1 MRTDPRPKGG
11 ARPAD
16 IPAPR
21 PAGSP
26 VPRPAGSPF
35 PANAAFPA
43 GSTAPANA
51 VSPAGGS
58 APANAA
64 SLSGGIAYAN
74 AAPPSGSPAPR
85 PADSPPPAGSPVP
98 ANAASPSG
106 STAYANAVS
115 PAGGSAP
122 ANAERPAD
130 IPAPRPAG
138 SPAPAGSPVPANA
151 VSPAGST
158 TYANAVSPAGGSA
171 PANAASPANTPH
183 PACAPSPANAA
194 PPPPASP
201 IRQVLWD
208 WNGTLLDDLAYA
220 IGVRNRTFPAFGLP
234 RIGSVAEYHRQFTFP
249 VRRYYE
255 RAGVTDETFVAVAHA
270 WMAEYVRGFDTVPL
284 HGDAV
289 ETLARFAAAGVRQAV
304 LSATRRDMLESQIAR
319 FPIRAYFTDVLGL
332 SDIYARSKEAV
343 GLDYL
348 ARCGVPAASTLM
360 IGDTLHD
367 AEVARAMGTG
377 CVLVARGHQSRETL
391 LTAGVPVM
399 DTLLEAAAW
408 AGC

>member
-21 PAGSP
+21 PVGSP
-26 VPRPAGSPF
+26 
-35 PANAAFPA
+35 
-43 GSTAPANA
+43 
-51 VSPAGGS
+51 

-64 SLSGGIAYAN
+64 
-74 AAPPSGSPAPR
+74 
-85 PADSPPPAGSPVP
+85 
-98 ANAASPSG
+98 
-106 STAYANAVS
+106 S

-138 SPAPAGSPVPANA
+138 SPAPRPADVPAPQPADTPRPAGSP
-151 VSPAGST
+151 
-158 TYANAVSPAGGSA
+158 A
-171 PANAASPANTPH
+171 PANAASSAGSTAPANT
-183 PACAPSPANAA
+183 PSPANAA
-194 PPPPASP
+194 PPPPVSP

-208 WNGTLLDDLAYA
+208 WNGTLLDDLTYA

-289 ETLARFAAAGVRQAV
+289 EALARFAAAGVRQAV

-377 CVLVARGHQSRETL
+377 CALVARGHQSRETL

>member
-16 IPAPR
+16 IPAP
-21 PAGSP
+21 AD
-26 VPRPAGSPF
+26 
-35 PANAAFPA
+35 
-43 GSTAPANA
+43 STTYANA
-51 VSPAGGS
+51 VSPAVG
-58 APANAA
+58 
-64 SLSGGIAYAN
+64 
-74 AAPPSGSPAPR
+74 
-85 PADSPPPAGSPVP
+85 
-98 ANAASPSG
+98 
-106 STAYANAVS
+106 TAYANAVS

-122 ANAERPAD
+122 ANTPRPAGSPAPRPAD
-130 IPAPRPAG
+130 IPAPRPADVPAPQSADTPRPAG
-138 SPAPAGSPVPANA
+138 SPAPP
-151 VSPAGST
+151 
-158 TYANAVSPAGGSA
+158 
-171 PANAASPANTPH
+171 
-183 PACAPSPANAA
+183 PACTPSPANAA
-194 PPPPASP
+194 PPPPVSP

-208 WNGTLLDDLAYA
+208 WNGTLLDDLTYA

-270 WMAEYVRGFDTVPL
+270 WMAEYVRGFGTVPL

>member
-16 IPAPR
+16 IPAP
-21 PAGSP
+21 AD
-26 VPRPAGSPF
+26 
-35 PANAAFPA
+35 
-43 GSTAPANA
+43 STTYANA
-51 VSPAGGS
+51 VSPA
-58 APANAA
+58 
-64 SLSGGIAYAN
+64 
-74 AAPPSGSPAPR
+74 
-85 PADSPPPAGSPVP
+85 
-98 ANAASPSG
+98 G

-122 ANAERPAD
+122 ANTPRPAGSPAPRPAD
-130 IPAPRPAG
+130 IPAPRPADVPAPQSADTPRPAGSNAPVNTPRPAG
-138 SPAPAGSPVPANA
+138 SPAPP
-151 VSPAGST
+151 
-158 TYANAVSPAGGSA
+158 
-171 PANAASPANTPH
+171 
-183 PACAPSPANAA
+183 PACTPSPANAA
-194 PPPPASP
+194 PPPPVSP

-208 WNGTLLDDLAYA
+208 WNGTLLDDLTYA

-270 WMAEYVRGFDTVPL
+270 WMAEYVRGFGTVPL
-284 HGDAV
+284 HVDAA
-289 ETLARFAAAGVRQAV
+289 EALARFAAAGVRQAV

>member
-26 VPRPAGSPF
+26 
-35 PANAAFPA
+35 
-43 GSTAPANA
+43 
-51 VSPAGGS
+51 
-58 APANAA
+58 
-64 SLSGGIAYAN
+64 
-74 AAPPSGSPAPR
+74 
-85 PADSPPPAGSPVP
+85 PPAGSPVP
-98 ANAASPSG
+98 ANAVSPAG

-122 ANAERPAD
+122 ANTPRPAGSPAPRPAD
-130 IPAPRPAG
+130 IPAPRPAEV
-138 SPAPAGSPVPANA
+138 PAPQSADPPHPACGPSHANA

-158 TYANAVSPAGGSA
+158 A
-171 PANAASPANTPH
+171 PANAAR
-183 PACAPSPANAA
+183 PACTPSPANAA
-194 PPPPASP
+194 PPPPVSP

-208 WNGTLLDDLAYA
+208 WNGTLLDDLTYA

-284 HGDAV
+284 HVDAA
-289 ETLARFAAAGVRQAV
+289 EALARFAAAGVRQAV

-367 AEVARAMGTG
+367 AEVARAMGTE

>member
-16 IPAPR
+16 IP
-21 PAGSP
+21 
-26 VPRPAGSPF
+26 
-35 PANAAFPA
+35 
-43 GSTAPANA
+43 
-51 VSPAGGS
+51 VSQ
-58 APANAA
+58 
-64 SLSGGIAYAN
+64 
-74 AAPPSGSPAPR
+74 
-85 PADSPPPAGSPVP
+85 PAD
-98 ANAASPSG
+98 
-106 STAYANAVS
+106 T
-115 PAGGSAP
+115 
-122 ANAERPAD
+122 
-130 IPAPRPAG
+130 PRPAG
-138 SPAPAGSPVPANA
+138 SPAPPPACTPPPANA
-151 VSPAGST
+151 T
-158 TYANAVSPAGGSA
+158 
-171 PANAASPANTPH
+171 
-183 PACAPSPANAA
+183 
-194 PPPPASP
+194 PPPPVSP

-208 WNGTLLDDLAYA
+208 WNGTLLDDLTYA

-270 WMAEYVRGFDTVPL
+270 WMAEYVRGFDAVPL

-289 ETLARFAAAGVRQAV
+289 EALARFAAAGVRQAV

>member
-16 IPAPR
+16 TPAPR
-21 PAGSP
+21 
-26 VPRPAGSPF
+26 
-35 PANAAFPA
+35 
-43 GSTAPANA
+43 
-51 VSPAGGS
+51 
-58 APANAA
+58 
-64 SLSGGIAYAN
+64 
-74 AAPPSGSPAPR
+74 
-85 PADSPPPAGSPVP
+85 
-98 ANAASPSG
+98 
-106 STAYANAVS
+106 
-115 PAGGSAP
+115 
-122 ANAERPAD
+122 
-130 IPAPRPAG
+130 
-138 SPAPAGSPVPANA
+138 PAGSPVPANA
-151 VSPAGST
+151 VSPAGGT
-158 TYANAVSPAGGSA
+158 AYANAAPPAGSPAPRPADIPASQPAVTPRPAGG
-171 PANAASPANTPH
+171 NAPANTPS
-183 PACAPSPANAA
+183 PACGPSPANAA
-194 PPPPASP
+194 PPPPVSP

-234 RIGSVAEYHRQFTFP
+234 RIGSVAEYRRQFTFP

-270 WMAEYVRGFDTVPL
+270 WMAEYVRGFDAVPL

-319 FPIRAYFTDVLGL
+319 FPIRACFTDVLGL

-399 DTLLEAAAW
+399 DTLVEAAAW
-408 AGC
+408 ALGEDRA

>member
-21 PAGSP
+21 PAGNP
-26 VPRPAGSPF
+26 P
-35 PANAAFPA
+35 
-43 GSTAPANA
+43 PANA
-51 VSPAGGS
+51 VSPAGS
-58 APANAA
+58 PVPANAA

-74 AAPPSGSPAPR
+74 AAPPADIPAPR
-85 PADSPPPAGSPVP
+85 PAGNPPPAGSPAP
-98 ANAASPSG
+98 ANAVSPAVG
-106 STAYANAVS
+106 TAYANAVS
-115 PAGGSAP
+115 PAGGTAP
-122 ANAERPAD
+122 ANTPRPAGSPGPRPAD
-130 IPAPRPAG
+130 IPAPQSADTPR
-138 SPAPAGSPVPANA
+138 
-151 VSPAGST
+151 PAGST
-158 TYANAVSPAGGSA
+158 TYANAVSPAGGTA
-171 PANAASPANTPH
+171 PANTPRPAGSPAPH
-183 PACAPSPANAA
+183 PACTPSPANAA
-194 PPPPASP
+194 PPPPVSP

-208 WNGTLLDDLAYA
+208 WNGTLLDDLTYA

>member
-16 IPAPR
+16 TPAP
-21 PAGSP
+21 AD
-26 VPRPAGSPF
+26 
-35 PANAAFPA
+35 
-43 GSTAPANA
+43 STTYANA
-51 VSPAGGS
+51 VSPA
-58 APANAA
+58 
-64 SLSGGIAYAN
+64 
-74 AAPPSGSPAPR
+74 
-85 PADSPPPAGSPVP
+85 D
-98 ANAASPSG
+98 

-122 ANAERPAD
+122 ANTPRPAGSPAPRPAD
-130 IPAPRPAG
+130 IPAPRPADV
-138 SPAPAGSPVPANA
+138 PAPQSADTPRPAGSNA
-151 VSPAGST
+151 
-158 TYANAVSPAGGSA
+158 
-171 PANAASPANTPH
+171 PANTPH
-183 PACAPSPANAA
+183 PACGPSPANAA
-194 PPPPASP
+194 PPPPVSP

-208 WNGTLLDDLAYA
+208 WNGTLLDDLTYA

-270 WMAEYVRGFDTVPL
+270 WMAEYVRGFDAVPL

-289 ETLARFAAAGVRQAV
+289 EALARFAAAGLRQAV

>member
-16 IPAPR
+16 TPAPR
-21 PAGSP
+21 
-26 VPRPAGSPF
+26 
-35 PANAAFPA
+35 
-43 GSTAPANA
+43 
-51 VSPAGGS
+51 
-58 APANAA
+58 
-64 SLSGGIAYAN
+64 
-74 AAPPSGSPAPR
+74 
-85 PADSPPPAGSPVP
+85 
-98 ANAASPSG
+98 
-106 STAYANAVS
+106 
-115 PAGGSAP
+115 
-122 ANAERPAD
+122 
-130 IPAPRPAG
+130 
-138 SPAPAGSPVPANA
+138 PAGSPVPANA
-151 VSPAGST
+151 VSPAGGT
-158 TYANAVSPAGGSA
+158 AYANAAPPAGSPAPRPADIPASQPAVTPRPAGG
-171 PANAASPANTPH
+171 NAPANTPS
-183 PACAPSPANAA
+183 PACGPAPANAA

-270 WMAEYVRGFDTVPL
+270 WMAEYVRGFDAVPL

-319 FPIRAYFTDVLGL
+319 FPIRACFTDVLGL

-399 DTLLEAAAW
+399 DTLVEAAAW
-408 AGC
+408 ALGEDRA

>member
-16 IPAPR
+16 IPAP
-21 PAGSP
+21 AD
-26 VPRPAGSPF
+26 
-35 PANAAFPA
+35 
-43 GSTAPANA
+43 STTYANA
-51 VSPAGGS
+51 VSPAGS
-58 APANAA
+58 T
-64 SLSGGIAYAN
+64 AYAN
-74 AAPPSGSPAPR
+74 AASPA
-85 PADSPPPAGSPVP
+85 
-98 ANAASPSG
+98 G

-122 ANAERPAD
+122 ANTPRPAGSPAPRPAD
-130 IPAPRPAG
+130 IPAPRPADV
-138 SPAPAGSPVPANA
+138 PAPQSADTPR
-151 VSPAGST
+151 PAGST
-158 TYANAVSPAGGSA
+158 A
-171 PANAASPANTPH
+171 PANT
-183 PACAPSPANAA
+183 PSPANAA
-194 PPPPASP
+194 PPPPVSP

-208 WNGTLLDDLAYA
+208 WNGTLLDDLTYA

-270 WMAEYVRGFDTVPL
+270 WMAEYVRGFDAVPL

>member
-16 IPAPR
+16 IPAP
-21 PAGSP
+21 AD
-26 VPRPAGSPF
+26 
-35 PANAAFPA
+35 
-43 GSTAPANA
+43 STTYANA
-51 VSPAGGS
+51 VSPA
-58 APANAA
+58 
-64 SLSGGIAYAN
+64 
-74 AAPPSGSPAPR
+74 
-85 PADSPPPAGSPVP
+85 
-98 ANAASPSG
+98 G

-122 ANAERPAD
+122 ANTPRPAGSPAPRPAD
-130 IPAPRPAG
+130 IPAPRPADV
-138 SPAPAGSPVPANA
+138 PAPQSADTPRPAGSNA
-151 VSPAGST
+151 
-158 TYANAVSPAGGSA
+158 
-171 PANAASPANTPH
+171 PANTPH
-183 PACAPSPANAA
+183 PACTPSPANAA

-208 WNGTLLDDLAYA
+208 WNGTLLDDLTYA

-270 WMAEYVRGFDTVPL
+270 WMAEYVRGFDAVPL

>member
-21 PAGSP
+21 PADIPAPANAVSP
-26 VPRPAGSPF
+26 AGGTAYANAAPPADIPAPRPAGSPF
-35 PANAAFPA
+35 PANAASSA
-43 GSTAPANA
+43 GSTAPAN
-51 VSPAGGS
+51 
-58 APANAA
+58 
-64 SLSGGIAYAN
+64 
-74 AAPPSGSPAPR
+74 
-85 PADSPPPAGSPVP
+85 
-98 ANAASPSG
+98 
-106 STAYANAVS
+106 T
-115 PAGGSAP
+115 
-122 ANAERPAD
+122 
-130 IPAPRPAG
+130 
-138 SPAPAGSPVPANA
+138 
-151 VSPAGST
+151 
-158 TYANAVSPAGGSA
+158 
-171 PANAASPANTPH
+171 
-183 PACAPSPANAA
+183 PSPANAA
-194 PPPPASP
+194 PPPPVSP

-208 WNGTLLDDLAYA
+208 WNGTLLDDLTYA

>member
-1 MRTDPRPKGG
+1 MRTDPRPKGE

-16 IPAPR
+16 TPAPR

-26 VPRPAGSPF
+26 PPTGC
-35 PANAAFPA
+35 
-43 GSTAPANA
+43 TAYANA
-51 VSPAGGS
+51 VSPAGGT

-64 SLSGGIAYAN
+64 PPAGSPAPRPAN
-74 AAPPSGSPAPR
+74 AAPPAGSPAPR
-85 PADSPPPAGSPVP
+85 PADSPPPAG
-98 ANAASPSG
+98 G
-106 STAYANAVS
+106 TAYANA
-115 PAGGSAP
+115 
-122 ANAERPAD
+122 
-130 IPAPRPAG
+130 PRPACG
-138 SPAPAGSPVPANA
+138 PSPVNAASPANTPRPAGSPVPANA
-151 VSPAGST
+151 VSPACG
-158 TYANAVSPAGGSA
+158 
-171 PANAASPANTPH
+171 
-183 PACAPSPANAA
+183 PSPANAA
-194 PPPPASP
+194 PPPPVSH

-208 WNGTLLDDLAYA
+208 WNGTLLDDLTYA

>member
-16 IPAPR
+16 IPAP
-21 PAGSP
+21 AD
-26 VPRPAGSPF
+26 
-35 PANAAFPA
+35 
-43 GSTAPANA
+43 STTYANA
-51 VSPAGGS
+51 VSPA
-58 APANAA
+58 
-64 SLSGGIAYAN
+64 
-74 AAPPSGSPAPR
+74 
-85 PADSPPPAGSPVP
+85 D
-98 ANAASPSG
+98 

-122 ANAERPAD
+122 ANT
-130 IPAPRPAG
+130 PRPAG

-151 VSPAGST
+151 ASLSGST
-158 TYANAVSPAGGSA
+158 TYANAVSPAGSTA
-171 PANAASPANTPH
+171 
-183 PACAPSPANAA
+183 PANAA
-194 PPPPASP
+194 PPPPVSP

-208 WNGTLLDDLAYA
+208 WNGTLLDDLTYA

>member
-16 IPAPR
+16 SPVPANAVSPAGGIAYANAERPADIPAPR

-26 VPRPAGSPF
+26 APRPAGSP
-35 PANAAFPA
+35 
-43 GSTAPANA
+43 APA
-51 VSPAGGS
+51 
-58 APANAA
+58 
-64 SLSGGIAYAN
+64 
-74 AAPPSGSPAPR
+74 
-85 PADSPPPAGSPVP
+85 
-98 ANAASPSG
+98 G

-115 PAGGSAP
+115 
-122 ANAERPAD
+122 PAD

-151 VSPAGST
+151 ASPSGST

-171 PANAASPANTPH
+171 PANAASSAGSTAPANAASPAGSTAPVNAPPPAGSPAPP
-183 PACAPSPANAA
+183 PACGPSPANAA
-194 PPPPASP
+194 PPPPVSH

-208 WNGTLLDDLAYA
+208 WNGTLLDDLTYA

>member
-26 VPRPAGSPF
+26 
-35 PANAAFPA
+35 
-43 GSTAPANA
+43 
-51 VSPAGGS
+51 
-58 APANAA
+58 
-64 SLSGGIAYAN
+64 
-74 AAPPSGSPAPR
+74 
-85 PADSPPPAGSPVP
+85 PPA
-98 ANAASPSG
+98 G

-115 PAGGSAP
+115 PAVGTA
-122 ANAERPAD
+122 
-130 IPAPRPAG
+130 
-138 SPAPAGSPVPANA
+138 
-151 VSPAGST
+151 
-158 TYANAVSPAGGSA
+158 YANAVSPAGGTA
-171 PANAASPANTPH
+171 PANT
-183 PACAPSPANAA
+183 PSPANAA
-194 PPPPASP
+194 PPPPVSP

-208 WNGTLLDDLAYA
+208 WNGTLLDDLTYA

-270 WMAEYVRGFDTVPL
+270 WMAEYVRGFGTVPL

-399 DTLLEAAAW
+399 DTLVEAAAW
-408 AGC
+408 ALGEDRA

>member
-16 IPAPR
+16 IPAP
-21 PAGSP
+21 AD
-26 VPRPAGSPF
+26 
-35 PANAAFPA
+35 
-43 GSTAPANA
+43 STTYANA
-51 VSPAGGS
+51 VSPAVG
-58 APANAA
+58 
-64 SLSGGIAYAN
+64 
-74 AAPPSGSPAPR
+74 
-85 PADSPPPAGSPVP
+85 
-98 ANAASPSG
+98 
-106 STAYANAVS
+106 TAYANAVS

-122 ANAERPAD
+122 ANTPRPAGSPAPRPAD
-130 IPAPRPAG
+130 IPAPRPADVPAPQSADTPRPAG
-138 SPAPAGSPVPANA
+138 SPAPP
-151 VSPAGST
+151 
-158 TYANAVSPAGGSA
+158 
-171 PANAASPANTPH
+171 
-183 PACAPSPANAA
+183 PACTPSPANAA
-194 PPPPASP
+194 PPPPVSP

-208 WNGTLLDDLAYA
+208 WNGTLLDDLTYA

-270 WMAEYVRGFDTVPL
+270 WMAEYVRGFGTVPL

-399 DTLLEAAAW
+399 DTLVEAAAW

>member
-26 VPRPAGSPF
+26 VPQ
-35 PANAAFPA
+35 
-43 GSTAPANA
+43 
-51 VSPAGGS
+51 
-58 APANAA
+58 
-64 SLSGGIAYAN
+64 
-74 AAPPSGSPAPR
+74 
-85 PADSPPPAGSPVP
+85 PAD
-98 ANAASPSG
+98 
-106 STAYANAVS
+106 T
-115 PAGGSAP
+115 
-122 ANAERPAD
+122 
-130 IPAPRPAG
+130 PRPAG
-138 SPAPAGSPVPANA
+138 SPAPANA
-151 VSPAGST
+151 L
-158 TYANAVSPAGGSA
+158 SPAGGTAYANTPRPAGSPAPRPADTPAPRPADVPAPQSA
-171 PANAASPANTPH
+171 DTPRPAGSNAPANTPP
-183 PACAPSPANAA
+183 PAGTPTPANAA
-194 PPPPASP
+194 PPPPVSS

-270 WMAEYVRGFDTVPL
+270 WMAEYVRGFDAVPL

>member
-21 PAGSP
+21 PVGSP
-26 VPRPAGSPF
+26 
-35 PANAAFPA
+35 
-43 GSTAPANA
+43 APANA
-51 VSPAGGS
+51 VSPAGS
-58 APANAA
+58 PVPANAA

-74 AAPPSGSPAPR
+74 TPRPAGSPAP
-85 PADSPPPAGSPVP
+85 
-98 ANAASPSG
+98 
-106 STAYANAVS
+106 
-115 PAGGSAP
+115 
-122 ANAERPAD
+122 RPAD
-130 IPAPRPAG
+130 IPAPRPADV
-138 SPAPAGSPVPANA
+138 PVPQSADTPR
-151 VSPAGST
+151 PAGST
-158 TYANAVSPAGGSA
+158 A
-171 PANAASPANTPH
+171 PANTPH
-183 PACAPSPANAA
+183 PACTPSPANAA
-194 PPPPASP
+194 PPPPVSH

-208 WNGTLLDDLAYA
+208 WNGTLLDDLTYA
-220 IGVRNRTFPAFGLP
+220 ISVRNRTFPAFGLP

-270 WMAEYVRGFDTVPL
+270 WMAEYVRGFDNVPL

>member
-26 VPRPAGSPF
+26 
-35 PANAAFPA
+35 
-43 GSTAPANA
+43 
-51 VSPAGGS
+51 
-58 APANAA
+58 
-64 SLSGGIAYAN
+64 
-74 AAPPSGSPAPR
+74 
-85 PADSPPPAGSPVP
+85 PPAGSPVP
-98 ANAASPSG
+98 ANAVSPAG

-122 ANAERPAD
+122 ANT
-130 IPAPRPAG
+130 PRPAG
-138 SPAPAGSPVPANA
+138 SPAPRPADLPAPRPADVPAPQSADTPHPACGPSHANA

-158 TYANAVSPAGGSA
+158 A
-171 PANAASPANTPH
+171 PANAAR
-183 PACAPSPANAA
+183 PACTPSPANAA
-194 PPPPASP
+194 PPPPVSP

-208 WNGTLLDDLAYA
+208 WNGTLLDDLTYA

-270 WMAEYVRGFDTVPL
+270 WMAEYVRGFDAVPL

>member
-16 IPAPR
+16 TPAPR

-26 VPRPAGSPF
+26 VP
-35 PANAAFPA
+35 
-43 GSTAPANA
+43 ANA
-51 VSPAGGS
+51 VSPAGGT
-58 APANAA
+58 
-64 SLSGGIAYAN
+64 AYAN
-74 AAPPSGSPAPR
+74 AASPAGGTAPANTPRPAGSPAPRPANAAPPAGSPAPR
-85 PADSPPPAGSPVP
+85 PADSPPPAG
-98 ANAASPSG
+98 G
-106 STAYANAVS
+106 T
-115 PAGGSAP
+115 AP
-122 ANAERPAD
+122 ANT
-130 IPAPRPAG
+130 PRPAG
-138 SPAPAGSPVPANA
+138 G
-151 VSPAGST
+151 
-158 TYANAVSPAGGSA
+158 
-171 PANAASPANTPH
+171 
-183 PACAPSPANAA
+183 PSPANAA

-348 ARCGVPAASTLM
+348 ARCGVPAAFTLM

>member
-1 MRTDPRPKGG
+1 MRTDPRPKGE

-16 IPAPR
+16 TPAPPPAGNPP

-26 VPRPAGSPF
+26 
-35 PANAAFPA
+35 
-43 GSTAPANA
+43 APANA
-51 VSPAGGS
+51 VSPAVG
-58 APANAA
+58 
-64 SLSGGIAYAN
+64 
-74 AAPPSGSPAPR
+74 
-85 PADSPPPAGSPVP
+85 
-98 ANAASPSG
+98 
-106 STAYANAVS
+106 TAYVNAVS
-115 PAGGSAP
+115 PAGG
-122 ANAERPAD
+122 NA
-130 IPAPRPAG
+130 
-138 SPAPAGSPVPANA
+138 
-151 VSPAGST
+151 
-158 TYANAVSPAGGSA
+158 
-171 PANAASPANTPH
+171 PANTPP
-183 PACAPSPANAA
+183 PACTSSPANAA

-208 WNGTLLDDLAYA
+208 WNGTLLDDLTYA

-270 WMAEYVRGFDTVPL
+270 WMAEYVRGFDAVPL
-284 HGDAV
+284 HVDAA
-289 ETLARFAAAGVRQAV
+289 EALARFAAAGVRQAV

>member
-16 IPAPR
+16 IPAP
-21 PAGSP
+21 
-26 VPRPAGSPF
+26 
-35 PANAAFPA
+35 
-43 GSTAPANA
+43 
-51 VSPAGGS
+51 
-58 APANAA
+58 
-64 SLSGGIAYAN
+64 
-74 AAPPSGSPAPR
+74 
-85 PADSPPPAGSPVP
+85 AD
-98 ANAASPSG
+98 
-106 STAYANAVS
+106 
-115 PAGGSAP
+115 
-122 ANAERPAD
+122 
-130 IPAPRPAG
+130 
-138 SPAPAGSPVPANA
+138 
-151 VSPAGST
+151 ST

-171 PANAASPANTPH
+171 PANAASSAGSTAPVNTTRPAGSPAPR
-183 PACAPSPANAA
+183 PACTPSPANAA
-194 PPPPASP
+194 PPPPVSP

-208 WNGTLLDDLAYA
+208 WNGTLLDDLTYA

-270 WMAEYVRGFDTVPL
+270 WMAEYVRGFGTVPL
-284 HGDAV
+284 HVDAA
-289 ETLARFAAAGVRQAV
+289 EALARFAAAGVRQAV

>member
-1 MRTDPRPKGG
+1 MRTDPRPKGE

-16 IPAPR
+16 TPAPR

-26 VPRPAGSPF
+26 PPTGCTAY
-35 PANAAFPA
+35 ANAVSPA
-43 GSTAPANA
+43 GSTAYANA
-51 VSPAGGS
+51 VSPAGGT

-64 SLSGGIAYAN
+64 PPAGSPAPRPAN
-74 AAPPSGSPAPR
+74 AAPPAGSPAPR
-85 PADSPPPAGSPVP
+85 PADSPPPAG
-98 ANAASPSG
+98 G
-106 STAYANAVS
+106 TAYANA
-115 PAGGSAP
+115 
-122 ANAERPAD
+122 
-130 IPAPRPAG
+130 PRPACG
-138 SPAPAGSPVPANA
+138 PSPVNAASPANTPRPAGSPVPANA
-151 VSPAGST
+151 VSPACG
-158 TYANAVSPAGGSA
+158 
-171 PANAASPANTPH
+171 
-183 PACAPSPANAA
+183 PSPANAA
-194 PPPPASP
+194 PPPPVSH

-208 WNGTLLDDLAYA
+208 WNGTLLDDLTYA

>member
-26 VPRPAGSPF
+26 A
-35 PANAAFPA
+35 
-43 GSTAPANA
+43 
-51 VSPAGGS
+51 
-58 APANAA
+58 
-64 SLSGGIAYAN
+64 
-74 AAPPSGSPAPR
+74 
-85 PADSPPPAGSPVP
+85 PAGSPVP
-98 ANAASPSG
+98 ANAASLS
-106 STAYANAVS
+106 
-115 PAGGSAP
+115 
-122 ANAERPAD
+122 
-130 IPAPRPAG
+130 
-138 SPAPAGSPVPANA
+138 
-151 VSPAGST
+151 GST
-158 TYANAVSPAGGSA
+158 TYANAVSPAGSTA
-171 PANAASPANTPH
+171 
-183 PACAPSPANAA
+183 PANAA
-194 PPPPASP
+194 PPPPVSP

-208 WNGTLLDDLAYA
+208 WNGTLLDDLTYA

-367 AEVARAMGTG
+367 AEVAAGLGTK
-377 CVLVARGHQSRETL
+377 CVLCVAGHQSRERL
-391 LTAGVPVM
+391 LTAGVPVIG
-399 DTLLEAAAW
+399 TLEELPALL
-408 AGC
+408 GL

>member
-16 IPAPR
+16 TPAPR
-21 PAGSP
+21 PVGSP
-26 VPRPAGSPF
+26 
-35 PANAAFPA
+35 
-43 GSTAPANA
+43 
-51 VSPAGGS
+51 

-64 SLSGGIAYAN
+64 
-74 AAPPSGSPAPR
+74 
-85 PADSPPPAGSPVP
+85 
-98 ANAASPSG
+98 
-106 STAYANAVS
+106 S

-138 SPAPAGSPVPANA
+138 SPAPRPADVPAPQPADTPRPAGSP
-151 VSPAGST
+151 
-158 TYANAVSPAGGSA
+158 A
-171 PANAASPANTPH
+171 PANAASSAGSTAPANT
-183 PACAPSPANAA
+183 PSPANAA
-194 PPPPASP
+194 PPPPVSP

-208 WNGTLLDDLAYA
+208 WNGTLLDDLTYA

-289 ETLARFAAAGVRQAV
+289 EALARFAAAGVRQAV

>member
-21 PAGSP
+21 PVGSP
-26 VPRPAGSPF
+26 
-35 PANAAFPA
+35 
-43 GSTAPANA
+43 
-51 VSPAGGS
+51 

-64 SLSGGIAYAN
+64 
-74 AAPPSGSPAPR
+74 
-85 PADSPPPAGSPVP
+85 
-98 ANAASPSG
+98 
-106 STAYANAVS
+106 S

-138 SPAPAGSPVPANA
+138 SPAPRPADVPAPQPADTPRPAGSP
-151 VSPAGST
+151 
-158 TYANAVSPAGGSA
+158 A
-171 PANAASPANTPH
+171 PP
-183 PACAPSPANAA
+183 PACTPSPANAA
-194 PPPPASP
+194 PPPPVSP

-208 WNGTLLDDLAYA
+208 WNGTLLDDLTYA

>member
-11 ARPAD
+11 
-16 IPAPR
+16 
-21 PAGSP
+21 
-26 VPRPAGSPF
+26 
-35 PANAAFPA
+35 
-43 GSTAPANA
+43 T
-51 VSPAGGS
+51 
-58 APANAA
+58 
-64 SLSGGIAYAN
+64 
-74 AAPPSGSPAPR
+74 
-85 PADSPPPAGSPVP
+85 
-98 ANAASPSG
+98 
-106 STAYANAVS
+106 
-115 PAGGSAP
+115 
-122 ANAERPAD
+122 RPAD

-138 SPAPAGSPVPANA
+138 SPAPANAVSPAGGTAYANAAPPAGSPVPANTPRPA
-151 VSPAGST
+151 GSPGPRPADIPAPQSADTPRPAGST
-158 TYANAVSPAGGSA
+158 TYANAVSPAGGTA
-171 PANAASPANTPH
+171 PANTPRPAGCPAPRPAGSPAPH
-183 PACAPSPANAA
+183 PANTPSPANAA
-194 PPPPASP
+194 PPPPVSP

-208 WNGTLLDDLAYA
+208 WNGTLLDDLTYA

-270 WMAEYVRGFDTVPL
+270 WMAEYVRGFDAVPL

>member
-1 MRTDPRPKGG
+1 MRTDPRPKGE

-21 PAGSP
+21 PAGNPPPTGSP
-26 VPRPAGSPF
+26 V
-35 PANAAFPA
+35 PANAA
-43 GSTAPANA
+43 
-51 VSPAGGS
+51 SPAGGS

-64 SLSGGIAYAN
+64 
-74 AAPPSGSPAPR
+74 PT
-85 PADSPPPAGSPVP
+85 AGS
-98 ANAASPSG
+98 
-106 STAYANAVS
+106 
-115 PAGGSAP
+115 
-122 ANAERPAD
+122 
-130 IPAPRPAG
+130 PAPRPAG

-171 PANAASPANTPH
+171 PANAASSAGSTAPANAASPAGSTAPVNAPPPAGSPFPANAASSTGSPAPRPAGSPAPHPANT
-183 PACAPSPANAA
+183 PSPANAA

-208 WNGTLLDDLAYA
+208 WNGTLLDDLTYA

>member
-26 VPRPAGSPF
+26 P
-35 PANAAFPA
+35 
-43 GSTAPANA
+43 
-51 VSPAGGS
+51 
-58 APANAA
+58 
-64 SLSGGIAYAN
+64 
-74 AAPPSGSPAPR
+74 
-85 PADSPPPAGSPVP
+85 
-98 ANAASPSG
+98 
-106 STAYANAVS
+106 
-115 PAGGSAP
+115 
-122 ANAERPAD
+122 PAD
-130 IPAPRPAG
+130 IPAPRPADVPAPQSADTPRPAG
-138 SPAPAGSPVPANA
+138 SPAPH
-151 VSPAGST
+151 
-158 TYANAVSPAGGSA
+158 
-171 PANAASPANTPH
+171 PANT
-183 PACAPSPANAA
+183 PSPANAA
-194 PPPPASP
+194 PPPPVSP

-208 WNGTLLDDLAYA
+208 WNGTLLDDLTYA

>member
-16 IPAPR
+16 IPAP
-21 PAGSP
+21 AD
-26 VPRPAGSPF
+26 
-35 PANAAFPA
+35 
-43 GSTAPANA
+43 STTYANA
-51 VSPAGGS
+51 VSPA
-58 APANAA
+58 
-64 SLSGGIAYAN
+64 
-74 AAPPSGSPAPR
+74 
-85 PADSPPPAGSPVP
+85 
-98 ANAASPSG
+98 G

-122 ANAERPAD
+122 ANTPRPAGSPAPRPAD
-130 IPAPRPAG
+130 IPAPRPADV
-138 SPAPAGSPVPANA
+138 PAPQSADTPRPAGSNA
-151 VSPAGST
+151 
-158 TYANAVSPAGGSA
+158 
-171 PANAASPANTPH
+171 PANTPH
-183 PACAPSPANAA
+183 PACGPSPANAA
-194 PPPPASP
+194 PPPPVSP

-208 WNGTLLDDLAYA
+208 WNGTLLDDLTYA

-270 WMAEYVRGFDTVPL
+270 WMAEYVRGFDAVPL

>member
-11 ARPAD
+11 
-16 IPAPR
+16 
-21 PAGSP
+21 
-26 VPRPAGSPF
+26 
-35 PANAAFPA
+35 
-43 GSTAPANA
+43 T
-51 VSPAGGS
+51 
-58 APANAA
+58 
-64 SLSGGIAYAN
+64 
-74 AAPPSGSPAPR
+74 
-85 PADSPPPAGSPVP
+85 
-98 ANAASPSG
+98 
-106 STAYANAVS
+106 
-115 PAGGSAP
+115 
-122 ANAERPAD
+122 RPAD

-138 SPAPAGSPVPANA
+138 SPAPANAVSPAGGTAYANAAPPAGSPVPANTPRPAGSPGPRPADIPAPQSADTPRPAGSPVPANA
-151 VSPAGST
+151 ASPSGST

-171 PANAASPANTPH
+171 PANAASSAGSTTYANAASSAGSTAPVNTPRPAGSPAPR
-183 PACAPSPANAA
+183 PACTPSPANAA
-194 PPPPASP
+194 PPPPVSP

-208 WNGTLLDDLAYA
+208 WNGTLLDDLTYA

-270 WMAEYVRGFDTVPL
+270 WMAEYVRGFGTVPL
-284 HGDAV
+284 HVDAA
-289 ETLARFAAAGVRQAV
+289 EALARFAAAGVRQAV

>member
-16 IPAPR
+16 IPAPP

-26 VPRPAGSPF
+26 APQPADTPRPAGSPA
-35 PANAAFPA
+35 PANAVSPA
-43 GSTAPANA
+43 GGTAYVNA

-58 APANAA
+58 APANTPRPAGSPA
-64 SLSGGIAYAN
+64 PRPAN
-74 AAPPSGSPAPR
+74 AAPPAGSPAPR
-85 PADSPPPAGSPVP
+85 PADSLPPAG
-98 ANAASPSG
+98 G
-106 STAYANAVS
+106 TA
-115 PAGGSAP
+115 
-122 ANAERPAD
+122 
-130 IPAPRPAG
+130 
-138 SPAPAGSPVPANA
+138 
-151 VSPAGST
+151 
-158 TYANAVSPAGGSA
+158 
-171 PANAASPANTPH
+171 PANTPR
-183 PACAPSPANAA
+183 PACGPSPANAA

>member
-1 MRTDPRPKGG
+1 MRTDPRPKEG

-21 PAGSP
+21 PAGNP
-26 VPRPAGSPF
+26 PPAGSP
-35 PANAAFPA
+35 
-43 GSTAPANA
+43 APANA
-51 VSPAGGS
+51 VSPAGGP

-64 SLSGGIAYAN
+64 RPA
-74 AAPPSGSPAPR
+74 GSPAPR
-85 PADSPPPAGSPVP
+85 PAD
-98 ANAASPSG
+98 
-106 STAYANAVS
+106 
-115 PAGGSAP
+115 
-122 ANAERPAD
+122 
-130 IPAPRPAG
+130 IPAPQSADTPHPACG
-138 SPAPAGSPVPANA
+138 PSHANA

-158 TYANAVSPAGGSA
+158 A
-171 PANAASPANTPH
+171 PANAAR
-183 PACAPSPANAA
+183 PACTPSPANAA
-194 PPPPASP
+194 PPPPVSP

-208 WNGTLLDDLAYA
+208 WNGTLLDDLTYA

>member
-1 MRTDPRPKGG
+1 MRTDPRPKGE

-21 PAGSP
+21 PAGNP
-26 VPRPAGSPF
+26 PPAGSP
-35 PANAAFPA
+35 
-43 GSTAPANA
+43 APANA
-51 VSPAGGS
+51 VSPAGGT
-58 APANAA
+58 APANTPRPA
-64 SLSGGIAYAN
+64 
-74 AAPPSGSPAPR
+74 GSPAPR
-85 PADSPPPAGSPVP
+85 PADSPPPAG
-98 ANAASPSG
+98 G
-106 STAYANAVS
+106 TAYANAVS
-115 PAGGSAP
+115 PA
-122 ANAERPAD
+122 D
-130 IPAPRPAG
+130 IPP
-138 SPAPAGSPVPANA
+138 PAPACTPAPANA
-151 VSPAGST
+151 VSPAGG
-158 TYANAVSPAGGSA
+158 NA
-171 PANAASPANTPH
+171 PANTPS
-183 PACAPSPANAA
+183 PACGPSPANAA
-194 PPPPASP
+194 PPPPVSP

-208 WNGTLLDDLAYA
+208 WNGTLLDDLTYA

-319 FPIRAYFTDVLGL
+319 FPIRACFTDVLGL

-399 DTLLEAAAW
+399 DTLVEAAAW
-408 AGC
+408 ALGEDRA